1 MYHIDWFLYV
11 YPTLHFWDNHHFGHG
26 TKPCLCVVL
35 LAFCCGFLHL
45 YLWSIV
51 PQFAFL
57 SISLSRFDIS
67 MFIGLLV
74 WIEKFVFLFFFFGR
88 VCKGL
93 VLMLLKMFDRILQWS
108 YVVLDFALWKVLKL
122 LLNVFPFIEPL
133 DFLFLLKF
141 ILLSF

>member
-1 MYHIDWFLYV
+1 MLSVKLRTTLPIPRFGVFWSWKNIEFCKMFFFCLHGDNCIVFFPLYSIKMVYHIDWFLYV

-74 WIEKFVFLFFFFGR
+74 WIEKFVFLFFFLEEF
-88 VCKGL
+88 VKDWC
-93 VLMLLKMFDRILQWS
+93 
-108 YVVLDFALWKVLKL
+108 
-122 LLNVFPFIEPL
+122 
-133 DFLFLLKF
+133 
-141 ILLSF
+141 